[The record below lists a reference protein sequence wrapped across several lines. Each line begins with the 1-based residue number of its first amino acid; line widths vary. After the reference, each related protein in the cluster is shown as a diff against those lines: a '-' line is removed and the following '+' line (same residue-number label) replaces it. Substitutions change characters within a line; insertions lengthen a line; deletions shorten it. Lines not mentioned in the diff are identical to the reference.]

1 MYKNRQVMPDA
12 LFVYKLGLIFYVRNG
27 YMESCQNT
35 DNFFK
40 CLNIFYNSATSSK
53 IEHGL

>member
-1 MYKNRQVMPDA
+1 MPDA